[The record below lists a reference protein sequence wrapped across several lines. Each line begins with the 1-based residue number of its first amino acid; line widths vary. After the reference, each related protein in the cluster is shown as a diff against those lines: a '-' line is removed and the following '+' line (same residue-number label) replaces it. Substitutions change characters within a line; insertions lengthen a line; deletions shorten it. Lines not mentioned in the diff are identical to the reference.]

1 MRGNDPEISVP
12 SSDGSKT
19 ESTRCDLDTG
29 QRRAGR
35 RRPRADD
42 KPRSVAT
49 SSAAGMLRAHIMD
62 SFLSLHGLVVVVGL
76 LTYVVTSHLLEQRRH
91 PTAAIAWVLF
101 MVLLPYV
108 ALPMFLTFGSRKVAR
123 PRSARGLNVEPLAP
137 GGSWALQTLHAL
149 GQPAPAA
156 YRELQVH
163 ANGSQALRSLWCH
176 LDAAQ
181 QSIDLCTFILGRDQ
195 VGQQVIDK
203 LCAKARAGVRVRLLL
218 DGMGSLMAGRPNL
231 KPLRAAGASV
241 VLFVPPLH
249 SPLKGRTN
257 LRDHR
262 KMLIVDGATETRRLW
277 SGGRNLAS
285 EYFEGEP
292 GKAAW
297 HDLSFELE
305 GPLVLQALALFERD
319 WAFANT
325 ERAPQEMPPEAD
337 ADDSPAH
344 GAQLVAS
351 GPDQVDDTVYA
362 LLLTAAYQ
370 ARRHIALV
378 TPYFVPDAALLM
390 ALCLAARRG
399 VVVEL
404 LIPARSNHRLSDI
417 ARGRALRAL
426 AQAGAHVWLAPQ
438 MLHAKLAVIDDQ
450 LALGGSA
457 NVDSRSL
464 FLNYEMM
471 IAFHEANDVRRFGA
485 WFERE
490 RQSAQPFAL
499 HKPGLARDVAEGMVL
514 WVGFQL

>member
-1 MRGNDPEISVP
+1 M
-12 SSDGSKT
+12 
-19 ESTRCDLDTG
+19 
-29 QRRAGR
+29 
-35 RRPRADD
+35 
-42 KPRSVAT
+42 
-49 SSAAGMLRAHIMD
+49 
-62 SFLSLHGLVVVVGL
+62 
-76 LTYVVTSHLLEQRRH
+76 
-91 PTAAIAWVLF
+91 
-101 MVLLPYV
+101 
-108 ALPMFLTFGSRKVAR
+108 
-123 PRSARGLNVEPLAP
+123 LAP

-156 YRELQVH
+156 YRDLRIH
-163 ANGSQALRSLWCH
+163 ADGGLALQALWQN

-181 QSIDLCTFILGRDQ
+181 QSIDLCTFILGRDAL
-195 VGQQVIDK
+195 GQQVIDK
-203 LCAKARAGVRVRLLL
+203 LCAKARAGVCVRLLL

-231 KPLRAAGASV
+231 KPLRAAGVSV

-262 KMLIVDGATETRRLW
+262 KMLIIDGAAESRRLW
-277 SGGRNLAS
+277 SGGRNLAA

-292 GKAAW
+292 GKTAW
-297 HDLSFELE
+297 HDLSFDLA
-305 GPLVLQALALFERD
+305 GPLVMQALALFERD

-325 ERAPQEMPPEAD
+325 ERAPQEMPPEEDVDTA
-337 ADDSPAH
+337 PAH

-370 ARRHIALV
+370 ARRRIALV
-378 TPYFVPDAALLM
+378 TPYFVPDSALLM

-399 VVVEL
+399 VAVEL

-426 AQAGAHVWLAPQ
+426 AQAGARIWLAPQ

-450 LALGGSA
+450 LALAGSA
-457 NVDSRSL
+457 NFDSRSL
-464 FLNYEMM
+464 FLNYELMV
-471 IAFHEANDVRRFGA
+471 AFHEGDDVRQFGT

-490 RQSAQPFAL
+490 RVSAQAFSA